1 MKIIVRYTI
10 RNDNFM
16 GENTNN
22 INEKMKKV
30 IGFEKSQGKNS
41 ADCISMTI

>member
-1 MKIIVRYTI
+1 
-10 RNDNFM
+10 M

-30 IGFEKSQGKNS
+30 KKMIDFEKSQGKNS
-41 ADCISMTI
+41 ADCISLTI